1 MALSTTAMS
10 AAQAMDE
17 KTISSEEKA
26 YAVPIELPPDPDESL
41 SPEEKAQ
48 VVGFLR
54 SLSIALRNLNHALS

>member
-26 YAVPIELPPDPDESL
+26 YAVPIELPPDPDENL

-48 VVGFLR
+48 VVGLPR
-54 SLSIALRNLNHALS
+54 SLSIELRNLNHARN